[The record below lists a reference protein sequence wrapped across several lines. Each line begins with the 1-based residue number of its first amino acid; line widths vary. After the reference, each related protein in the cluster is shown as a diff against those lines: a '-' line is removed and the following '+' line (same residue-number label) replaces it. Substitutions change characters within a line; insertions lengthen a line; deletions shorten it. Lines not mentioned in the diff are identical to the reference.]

1 MLALLQTHCVS
12 RVVTPKAG
20 TYAAKDALMAN
31 KICQATKHVS
41 THTALVDEAAL
52 LA

>member
-20 TYAAKDALMAN
+20 AYAAEDALMAD
-31 KICQATKHVS
+31 KICQATKHIS
-41 THTALVDEAAL
+41 AHTALVDKAAL